1 MSRMIIRK
9 NIFLRLICVFF
20 LLLSISNFK
29 SVTAFG
35 FNDPEKDVW
44 HSQTNEKIEMPW
56 MDIINAYTY
65 GSSIVIECLDHIP
78 IEDAIPIDFLVL
90 FSNDNDETNWEAAI
104 HVQSL
109 GFGNL
114 AAYWVIGNLEEV
126 TTFDWNLDP
135 IGTHFS
141 FFENEL
147 TMFFTE
153 FDDVSTSALSVEV
166 TAELED
172 DRTHEMFLLK
182 DWAPDQYQ
190 PQDFEVPDLNDTT
203 PDESTPPESTSDFI
217 SSTTNMTNLSWF
229 PTLLSIPLMCYLYKR
244 RKGL

>member
-1 MSRMIIRK
+1 MSIRK
-9 NIFLRLICVFF
+9 NFLVKLICVLFILF
-20 LLLSISNFK
+20 SFSTLK
-29 SVTAFG
+29 SVTAIG
-35 FNDPEKDVW
+35 FSDPENDVW
-44 HSQTNEKIEMPW
+44 HSQTNEKIEMRW
-56 MDIINAYTY
+56 MDIINVYTY

-104 HVQSL
+104 YVQSL
-109 GFGNL
+109 GFSNL
-114 AAYWVIGNLEEV
+114 TTYWVIGNLEEV
-126 TTFDWNLDP
+126 TAFDWNLDP

-141 FFENEL
+141 FFENKL

-153 FDDVSTSALSVEV
+153 FDDVSTSTLSVEV

-190 PQDFEVPDLNDTT
+190 PQDFEVPEIND
-203 PDESTPPESTSDFI
+203 TPPEEPTSADFTSDFI
-217 SSTTNMTNLSWF
+217 SSTTSSTNLSWF
-229 PTLLSIPLMCYLYKR
+229 LTLLSIPLMYFLYKR